1 MENKPYLF
9 ELPDVGEVYIYPPSE
24 VTDQY
29 RIVADGMVWGY
40 IYPEKI
46 HDDTGEVVWKSDSS
60 GLNIVAPILGGM
72 IERIESI

>member
-9 ELPDVGEVYIYPPSE
+9 ELPDV
-24 VTDQY
+24 
-29 RIVADGMVWGY
+29 
-40 IYPEKI
+40 
-46 HDDTGEVVWKSDSS
+46 GEVVWKSDSS